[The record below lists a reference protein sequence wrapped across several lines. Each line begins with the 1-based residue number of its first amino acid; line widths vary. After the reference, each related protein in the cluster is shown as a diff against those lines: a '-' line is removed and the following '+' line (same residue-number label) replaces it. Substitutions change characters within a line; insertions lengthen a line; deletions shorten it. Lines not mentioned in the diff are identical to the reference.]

1 MASSIEDDMDKRTK
15 SLSNKKIEKGHGL
28 QEQQLSQNQLQAIQD
43 ERRSNLMEERAVANS
58 EDANQELL
66 GQAATIATESTGPG
80 TVATLKKYGISAPR
94 VMKQE
99 SHDVKVQKPNITINN
114 NTYSTTNN
122 TSGPVGGRDIAF
134 KDDSGQNSQSKFK
147 NWLTSV
153 FLQNHQN
160 SVKREREFDRRE
172 SNLVRSSNKMLSRIE
187 AAGQDIA
194 TNLNPANIGQTVG
207 NQIRILF
214 MIFALRFL
222 SKHWTKVLDGITW
235 VGEKIRSGLDY
246 FGVTDAGKKMMA
258 RGGGIRGDIISL
270 FGGNPRK
277 ENLFQV
283 FKRLGED
290 LIDHLKKKLD
300 HAMELRGD
308 AIKAIKF
315 PALGGDISSML
326 SGIAGYLGNILTAL
340 VDPKAGVQAS
350 IRTNISQAGLRSM
363 TQAQTEEEGPS
374 RGRSTGWIKDTSV
387 GDAALVETLNG
398 KRRYSM
404 LEGSVKGGMLQ
415 DNAVSEVSQSMDLL
429 GALNDAKT
437 KGKIETARVAT
448 GFQRMDERIDKNGTF
463 TVDPEFI
470 KRYFGSNASEL
481 EKSGHIQEKQ
491 YKFVRVP
498 KTEEDYYNEN
508 AAGFVGGM
516 VKQGGAFALGNAIND
531 KLTGGIGGQAVGGT
545 IAGTPTAGLSE
556 VLEGT
561 IGKLPGGRGLYQSM
575 GTLGAGF
582 GSAINRATANGYKL
596 MMVDKDDNR
605 YGGAV
610 KGPDGKG
617 YFRNFYTIDKYAL
630 QQLMGKLY
638 HTDKVDL
645 GNEQF
650 LKSVERS
657 LTQHAGGEQA
667 AKLKYTGEG
676 SNKDYNVDEGFSSLR
691 DMSNK
696 EAKFTTEEN
705 NDKWTQDTRTIGNNF
720 DRLGEKMWDE
730 SAEALEGAGKYVK
743 GFAKANSRE
752 QLSNAKYLMERLVN
766 DASLTRE
773 QAAGVIGN
781 ISVESG
787 FNPRALHQDSNGQL
801 SGGLVQWNGAN
812 LSRLIE
818 YANSRNRSWRD
829 LDVQADFLIESFRN
843 PHLYPFGPDTYDRLI
858 RAQSPDEAARQFFGY
873 SIITCL

>member
-398 KRRYSM
+398 KR
-404 LEGSVKGGMLQ
+404 L
-415 DNAVSEVSQSMDLL
+415 
-429 GALNDAKT
+429 
-437 KGKIETARVAT
+437 
-448 GFQRMDERIDKNGTF
+448 
-463 TVDPEFI
+463 
-470 KRYFGSNASEL
+470 
-481 EKSGHIQEKQ
+481 
-491 YKFVRVP
+491 
-498 KTEEDYYNEN
+498 
-508 AAGFVGGM
+508 
-516 VKQGGAFALGNAIND
+516 
-531 KLTGGIGGQAVGGT
+531 
-545 IAGTPTAGLSE
+545 
-556 VLEGT
+556 
-561 IGKLPGGRGLYQSM
+561 
-575 GTLGAGF
+575 
-582 GSAINRATANGYKL
+582 
-596 MMVDKDDNR
+596 
-605 YGGAV
+605 
-610 KGPDGKG
+610 
-617 YFRNFYTIDKYAL
+617 
-630 QQLMGKLY
+630 
-638 HTDKVDL
+638 
-645 GNEQF
+645 
-650 LKSVERS
+650 
-657 LTQHAGGEQA
+657 
-667 AKLKYTGEG
+667 
-676 SNKDYNVDEGFSSLR
+676 
-691 DMSNK
+691 
-696 EAKFTTEEN
+696 
-705 NDKWTQDTRTIGNNF
+705 
-720 DRLGEKMWDE
+720 
-730 SAEALEGAGKYVK
+730 
-743 GFAKANSRE
+743 
-752 QLSNAKYLMERLVN
+752 
-766 DASLTRE
+766 
-773 QAAGVIGN
+773 
-781 ISVESG
+781 
-787 FNPRALHQDSNGQL
+787 
-801 SGGLVQWNGAN
+801 
-812 LSRLIE
+812 
-818 YANSRNRSWRD
+818 
-829 LDVQADFLIESFRN
+829 
-843 PHLYPFGPDTYDRLI
+843 
-858 RAQSPDEAARQFFGY
+858 
-873 SIITCL
+873 